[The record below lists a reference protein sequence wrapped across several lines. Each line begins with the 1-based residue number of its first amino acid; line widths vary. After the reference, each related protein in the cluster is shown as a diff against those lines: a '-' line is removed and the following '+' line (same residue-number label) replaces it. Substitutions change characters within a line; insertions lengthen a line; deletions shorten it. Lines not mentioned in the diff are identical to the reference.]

1 MNSKAKETYVK
12 LRKERDY
19 HRIHHKRVVQEKN
32 RLIDDIKR
40 LKRHYAQF
48 EPTLQQ
54 LKSKYEVA
62 MKEKMLARLER
73 DRAVGQVSGLQST
86 LKSVETIKGS
96 AGSVSRGA
104 EGGFGGGW
112 GGLGSLGL
120 CVCVWGLCVCVW
132 VCVCVCVFDQFF
144 RSLQCTS

>member
-1 MNSKAKETYVK
+1 MK

-40 LKRHYAQF
+40 LKRHYSQF

-54 LKSKYEVA
+54 LKGKYEVA

-73 DRAVGQVSGLQST
+73 DRAVGQVTGLQST

-96 AGSVSRGA
+96 GASKGDNNSVYFILRRPIHQRVCSRHI
-104 EGGFGGGW
+104 
-112 GGLGSLGL
+112 
-120 CVCVWGLCVCVW
+120 
-132 VCVCVCVFDQFF
+132 
-144 RSLQCTS
+144 TK

>member
-1 MNSKAKETYVK
+1 MK

-96 AGSVSRGA
+96 AGSVSRGKERGTGR
-104 EGGFGGGW
+104 EGE
-112 GGLGSLGL
+112 
-120 CVCVWGLCVCVW
+120 
-132 VCVCVCVFDQFF
+132 
-144 RSLQCTS
+144 